1 MELQRNNR
9 LQGYTMT
16 ILQEITSLTWLEVF
30 ILMFKVFTA
39 SFLAYFVVIAL
50 LAFLNMVILDPLL
63 KSLAKKRDKND

>member
-1 MELQRNNR
+1 
-9 LQGYTMT
+9 MT